1 LLFVICYFIFVILYI
16 YNNKFGLMSS
26 LSQMFFNDGS
36 HGSVGSGV
44 PVVLR
49 STRAPAAPTPL
60 LRVRS
65 RAPMMNLSS
74 IMTQNITPCRACGH

>member
-1 LLFVICYFIFVILYI
+1 
-16 YNNKFGLMSS
+16 M
-26 LSQMFFNDGS
+26 SQMFFSDGS
-36 HGSVGSGV
+36 QGGSGSGA

-49 STRAPAAPTPL
+49 STRASSAPTPL

>member
-1 LLFVICYFIFVILYI
+1 
-16 YNNKFGLMSS
+16 MSNM
-26 LSQMFFNDGS
+26 SQMFFSDGRQ
-36 HGSVGSGV
+36 GGSGSGA

-49 STRAPAAPTPL
+49 STRASSAPTPL

>member
-1 LLFVICYFIFVILYI
+1 
-16 YNNKFGLMSS
+16 MSNM
-26 LSQMFFNDGS
+26 SQMFFSDGS
-36 HGSVGSGV
+36 RGGGSGA

-65 RAPMMNLSS
+65 RAPLMNLSS
-74 IMTQNITPCRACGH
+74 IMTQNITSCRACGH